1 MTNTDKDI
9 DDLITEALDA
19 EDRELLGRH
28 AHQPGFFSQALGIFS
43 GSMGWVMAVVMLMV
57 FVFLALMI
65 WTGLEFFR
73 AEDTI
78 MALRWGLG
86 SVVTIQI
93 LLFLRGVLFQ
103 QILTN
108 QVLREVKRLEL
119 QVVRAQHQDA
129 Q

>member
-1 MTNTDKDI
+1 MSNTDKDI

-119 QVVRAQHQDA
+119 QVVRAQHRDA

>member
-28 AHQPGFFSQALGIFS
+28 AHQPGFFSQALGVFS

-119 QVVRAQHQDA
+119 QVVRAQHRDA

>member
-1 MTNTDKDI
+1 MSNTDKDI

-119 QVVRAQHQDA
+119 QVVRAQHRQDA
-129 Q
+129 

>member
-108 QVLREVKRLEL
+108 QVLREVKRLEM